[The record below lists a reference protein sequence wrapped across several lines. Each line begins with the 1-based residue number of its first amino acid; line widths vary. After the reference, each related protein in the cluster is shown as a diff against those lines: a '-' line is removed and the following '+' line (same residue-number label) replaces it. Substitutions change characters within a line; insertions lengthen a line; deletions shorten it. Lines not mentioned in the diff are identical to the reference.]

1 MSVAIINGLKRAS
14 PALRKINVHIYLSV
28 RKQTE
33 LDRTL
38 PLFLFLFHCLK
49 LCKRLLPEVAAAK
62 QPQGHIWG
70 YSEDLLILRHL
81 SPCVTD

>member
-33 LDRTL
+33 LDRTPSLVPLSFSL
-38 PLFLFLFHCLK
+38 PQAL
-49 LCKRLLPEVAAAK
+49 
-62 QPQGHIWG
+62 
-70 YSEDLLILRHL
+70 
-81 SPCVTD
+81 